1 MTESRSPRRRG
12 DFCPET
18 SVDAEDFD
26 WNAILEATS
35 SVAVAETAFDH
46 VERSI
51 ESALVKGM
59 ILEAR
64 VRDLQHFATEEVDGD
79 VDEVYWVAEILM
91 SCGPL
96 VELQFLGLEHRKV
109 FRKSTR

>member
-1 MTESRSPRRRG
+1 M
-12 DFCPET
+12 
-18 SVDAEDFD
+18 
-26 WNAILEATS
+26 
-35 SVAVAETAFDH
+35 AVVETAFDH

-64 VRDLQHFATEEVDGD
+64 VKDLEHFATEQVKDAS
-79 VDEVYWVAEILM
+79 EVYWVAEILM

-96 VELQFLGLEHRKV
+96 VELQFLGLEHRKIY
-109 FRKSTR
+109 RKFI